1 MSVDF
6 GSSQAGDVSIPGGVA
21 GGDIHYQVDPQ
32 VLAFVRDLLHDS
44 IQQLDRANAELGEL
58 LRRINDKA
66 DLYQVSARQADA
78 ALAQADSALL
88 VRVVRLEQAYLGL
101 LIFAMFGFLSIG
113 AFLAWAVL

>member
-6 GSSQAGDVSIPGGVA
+6 GSSQAGDVSIPGGIA

-32 VLAFVRDLLHDS
+32 ILTFVRDLLHDS
-44 IQQLDRANAELGEL
+44 IQQLDRANVELGEL

-66 DLYQVSARQADA
+66 DLYQVSARQAD
-78 ALAQADSALL
+78 SALL
-88 VRVVRLEQAYLGL
+88 VRIVRLEQAYLGL

-113 AFLAWAVL
+113 AFLAWVVL